1 MLCVSESHQRLCPP
15 WSPCC
20 PSGKCVSTTVAP
32 SWKPAPRHPQESGPA
47 LASPELP
54 IPRSWDQITSLLRFP
69 SPVPP
74 PATQPPGPGSQPRLV
89 QSQACQRV
97 KGRSLRRESGNLGSS
112 LLGRSQGVVPAEVAF
127 WESFNLE
134 RQGRFRG
141 WLLPSL
147 LSRPWAAAALRGRL
161 LGEQPCDRALSLH
174 DAAWALLL
182 QLEW

>member
-1 MLCVSESHQRLCPP
+1 MFRSRISGFVLPGPCAALLESASIL
-15 WSPCC
+15 
-20 PSGKCVSTTVAP
+20 AP
-32 SWKPAPRHPQESGPA
+32 SWKPVPRHPQESGPA

-69 SPVPP
+69 SPIPP

-112 LLGRSQGVVPAEVAF
+112 LLGQSQGVVPAEVAF

-141 WLLPSL
+141 WLLPVSSEQTLGCCSL
-147 LSRPWAAAALRGRL
+147 ERRASRGTAL
-161 LGEQPCDRALSLH
+161 
-174 DAAWALLL
+174 
-182 QLEW
+182 